1 MNEEEKKK
9 DLILLVD
16 DDKFLLDMYS
26 TKFLESGKDIE
37 VFLRGQDALKRLRE
51 GLEASVILVDIVMPD
66 LDGFDLLKTIK
77 KEKLGGDTAIIML
90 TNQGEQSDIERA
102 KKLGA
107 DGYIVKASAIPSEV
121 LEKIDEIIKNR
132 ATQ

>member
-1 MNEEEKKK
+1 MNKEEKKK

-77 KEKLGGDTAIIML
+77 KEKLGGDAAVIIL